1 MTGVAAG
8 IAAPHRP
15 PFSSSNDKALQPH
28 TGPAKTWTTD
38 TVRCR
43 FRRLRE
49 TLGLYGGV
57 IPYGTRHRLASDMI
71 NQQKADSVIVARLL
85 GHTDV
90 RMLVKTYF
98 REDADA
104 TVEVM
109 KKAAV
114 KETSLRE

>member
-1 MTGVAAG
+1 
-8 IAAPHRP
+8 
-15 PFSSSNDKALQPH
+15 
-28 TGPAKTWTTD
+28 
-38 TVRCR
+38 
-43 FRRLRE
+43 
-49 TLGLYGGV
+49 
-57 IPYGTRHRLASDMI
+57 MI

-104 TVEVM
+104 TIEVM